1 MEEGDGGLVESEVVG
16 KEGGVLPLLSFL
28 SFSRTRQY
36 CFTTQG
42 CYPSPENTIPLPT
55 PPVPGEN
62 CEQQLYRRAATAANE
77 QQDYHSDP
85 RCY

>member
-16 KEGGVLPLLSFL
+16 KEGCCRCFPSCLSQGHG
-28 SFSRTRQY
+28 SIVSPCR
-36 CFTTQG
+36 G
-42 CYPSPENTIPLPT
+42 CYPRPENTIPLTT